1 MLCRLVYINLYYNGV
16 DTFCYRFLLQ
26 SGATVGWR
34 VDASGNLQTV
44 FTHELKDP
52 LVQVVYRVHT
62 NTDKNIPTLDIK

>member
-1 MLCRLVYINLYYNGV
+1 MYIMQFGLYNMMVWTYFVIGV
-16 DTFCYRFLLQ
+16 FLQ